1 MYNALLI
8 VVRREEMSRGTKK
21 RIADALRELM
31 SSAPMQKITV
41 KQLVDKAE
49 ITRQGFY
56 YHFQDVYSVLEW
68 DVQYHFRELM
78 KYNPDKSC
86 VQWIMDV
93 LREIRRDHAFY
104 RKAVNAIGYDTVILH
119 CIPVSHPYVCAHIF
133 GAPQPPEDFSEDE
146 LYALRLIEKMLCSHL
161 LKLTTQRADID
172 IEQSYNRLVA
182 MLSMCRKPNDTAH
195 EGSI

>member
-8 VVRREEMSRGTKK
+8 VVRREGMSRGTKK

-68 DVQYHFRELM
+68 DVQYNFRELM

-182 MLSMCRKPNDTAH
+182 TLSMCRKPNDAAH
-195 EGSI
+195 EGGI

>member
-1 MYNALLI
+1 MYKALLI
-8 VVRREEMSRGTKK
+8 VVRREGMSRGTKK

-31 SSAPMQKITV
+31 STAPMQKITV

-119 CIPVSHPYVCAHIF
+119 CIPVSHPYVCSHIF

-161 LKLTTQRADID
+161 LKLTTQRTDID

-182 MLSMCRKPNDTAH
+182 MLSMCRKPNDAAD
-195 EGSI
+195 EGGI